1 MLGWALGGG
10 RADLATAEVREGP
23 FRVSITEAGTL
34 QALRSVTYASSIQSN
49 QAKITALAPEGKLV
63 QKGDLLVLFDAAPFE
78 EEIRRNQALLAQAEA
93 ELAKAREDLKL
104 QGLQNREEQLAAE
117 LRVEKSD
124 LELKDV
130 QQGKGRVKEEE
141 AAQAVTNAERELQKA
156 ETALADLEPLLAEGF
171 ITRTELERAE
181 QQVAR
186 AREDLEL
193 ARRRKDALVSFG
205 RPLELSQARS
215 DAQSSRETLRQLE
228 SASSYRVAQKQ
239 AAIAS
244 AQSRIQE
251 AVARLELAKQQLARC
266 EVRAE
271 VPGIVVYKDVF
282 FGSEQRKPQVGDQVW
297 ANQPLIIL
305 PDIQKMVV
313 ETRVRETDV
322 HKVERNQKV
331 AVRVEA
337 YPDLRLSG
345 EVTLVGTLAQEEKE
359 RRGTKFFSV
368 TVQIKRVGAAAAA
381 RHDGAGG
388 DRGRRAQ
395 ALALRPARRG
405 VREGRPQRRLP
416 RRAPAPGA
424 RGRARPLERRL
435 RRDREGPRARASAC
449 CCATPGSA
457 PRTVA
462 LRPAPEPAPPAR
474 RAPRRGARVSAR
486 RLAGGG
492 ARGREPRDP
501 RGREARD
508 HGAERLGQDDAA
520 LDPRLPRPPERG
532 RAPLRRARRR
542 RSRATT
548 SCRACATVRSASCSR
563 RST

>member
-1 MLGWALGGG
+1 LVTRARAWLAADPRRALGTFGAGLALLLLVGWAIGAG
-10 RADLATAEVREGP
+10 RSDLATAEAREGP

-93 ELAKAREDLKL
+93 ELAKAREDSKL
-104 QGLQNREEQLAAE
+104 QEIQNREELLAAA

-141 AAQAVTNAERELQKA
+141 AAQTVTNAERELAKA
-156 ETALADLEPLLAEGF
+156 ETALADLRPLLAEGF

-186 AREDLEL
+186 SREELEL
-193 ARRRKDALVSFG
+193 ARRKRDALQSFG

-215 DAQSSRETLRQLE
+215 DAQSSKETLRQLE
-228 SASSYRVAQKQ
+228 SASAYRMAQKQ

-251 AVARLELAKQQLARC
+251 AAARLELAKQQLARC

-305 PDIQKMVV
+305 PDVQKMVV
-313 ETRVRETDV
+313 ETRVRETDI

-331 AVRVEA
+331 SVRVEA
-337 YPDLRLSG
+337 YPDLRLTG
-345 EVTLVGTLAQEEKE
+345 AVTLVGTLAQEEKE

-368 TVQIKRVGAAAAA
+368 TVQLNESEPRLRPGMTARVEIEVEERKRALYVPLDAVFERDGRSVVYPAA
-381 RHDGAGG
+381 R
-388 DRGRRAQ
+388 
-395 ALALRPARRG
+395 RPRP
-405 VREGRPQRRLP
+405 REVVLGPSNADFVVIEKGL
-416 RRAPAPGA
+416 A
-424 RGRARPLERRL
+424 RGERVLL
-435 RRDREGPRARASAC
+435 RDP
-449 CCATPGSA
+449 
-457 PRTVA
+457 
-462 LRPAPEPAPPAR
+462 
-474 RAPRRGARVSAR
+474 
-486 RLAGGG
+486 LAGTADTSG
-492 ARGREPRDP
+492 APSP
-501 RGREARD
+501 
-508 HGAERLGQDDAA
+508 
-520 LDPRLPRPPERG
+520 
-532 RAPLRRARRR
+532 
-542 RSRATT
+542 
-548 SCRACATVRSASCSR
+548 
-563 RST
+563 

>member
-1 MLGWALGGG
+1 MTEAAAPTPDDRAPTPPAHPTLVRLEALGTKAGTWLKRDPRRALASVAAVLALLLVLGWALGGG
-10 RADLATAEVREGP
+10 RADLASAEVREGP
-23 FRVSITEAGTL
+23 FRVSIPEAGTL
-34 QALRSVTYASSIQSN
+34 QALRSVTYASSILSN

-63 QKGDLLVLFDAAPFE
+63 SKGDLLVLFDAAPFE

-104 QGLQNREEQLAAE
+104 QAIQNREEQLAAE
-117 LRVEKSD
+117 LRVEKSA

-141 AAQAVTNAERELQKA
+141 ATQAVTNAERELQKA
-156 ETALADLEPLLAEGF
+156 ETALADLRPLLAEGF

-181 QQVAR
+181 RRVGRSR
-186 AREDLEL
+186 AGLEL
-193 ARRRKDALVSFG
+193 ARRRKDALVGFG

-215 DAQSSRETLRQLE
+215 ALRSSRETLRQLE
-228 SASSYRVAQKQ
+228 STSSCRVAQKQ

-251 AVARLELAKQQLARC
+251 AAARLELAKQQLARC

-337 YPDLRLSG
+337 YPDLRLTG
-345 EVTLVGTLAQEEKE
+345 AVTLVGTLAQEEKE

-368 TVQIKRVGAAAAA
+368 TVQIKESEPR
-381 RHDGAGG
+381 
-388 DRGRRAQ
+388 
-395 ALALRPARRG
+395 LRPGMTARVEIEVEERPRALY
-405 VREGRPQRRLP
+405 VPLDAVFERDGRSVVYL
-416 RRAPAPGA
+416 A
-424 RGRARPLERRL
+424 GRS
-435 RRDREGPRARASAC
+435 PRAREVVLGPSNADFVVIEKGLARGERVLLRDP
-449 CCATPGSA
+449 ATGSA
-457 PRTVA
+457 DTSVA
-462 LRPAPEPAPPAR
+462 PGP
-474 RAPRRGARVSAR
+474 
-486 RLAGGG
+486 
-492 ARGREPRDP
+492 
-501 RGREARD
+501 
-508 HGAERLGQDDAA
+508 
-520 LDPRLPRPPERG
+520 
-532 RAPLRRARRR
+532 
-542 RSRATT
+542 
-548 SCRACATVRSASCSR
+548 
-563 RST
+563 